1 MLTQNDLFDDEIF
14 ILIDD
19 EGKET
24 EFALL
29 GSVTLDDQ
37 LYLALVPAEESEN
50 PDDSYVILKPETD
63 DKGEEVLS
71 TIEDD
76 DEFERVAEIFDDQL
90 FGDEEEDDEDSD
102 EDDD

>member
-19 EGKET
+19 DGKET

-37 LYLALVPAEESEN
+37 LYLALVPADDSDN
-50 PDDSYVILKPETD
+50 PDDSYVILKPELD
-63 DKGEEVLS
+63 EKGDEVLS

-90 FGDEEEDDEDSD
+90 FGEDEEPEDGAADEG
-102 EDDD
+102 

>member
-19 EGKET
+19 DGKET

-37 LYLALVPAEESEN
+37 LYLALVPADDSDN
-50 PDDSYVILKPETD
+50 PDDSYVILKPELD
-63 DKGEEVLS
+63 EKGDEVLS
-71 TIEDD
+71 TIED
-76 DEFERVAEIFDDQL
+76 E
-90 FGDEEEDDEDSD
+90 DEEPEDGAADEG
-102 EDDD
+102 